1 MRLGRVGTQIT
12 QVVALMPHPL
22 QSWNDDRDT
31 MDGFISFESNR
42 TVCVHVV
49 QKHIERT
56 QYSSKKK
63 KKNEHSI
70 VLASSCDAAT
80 ICQNFI

>member
-63 KKNEHSI
+63 KKKRTQYC
-70 VLASSCDAAT
+70 VGKLM
-80 ICQNFI
+80 